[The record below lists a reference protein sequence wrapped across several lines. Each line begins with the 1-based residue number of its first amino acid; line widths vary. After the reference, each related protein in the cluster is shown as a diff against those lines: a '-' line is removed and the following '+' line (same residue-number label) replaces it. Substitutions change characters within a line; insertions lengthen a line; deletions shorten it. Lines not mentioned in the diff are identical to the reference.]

1 MKHLLTPV
9 LLALAMAAF
18 GQPFSNYRMDTL
30 DFQSQSVGETFAVAL
45 SLPLTLQDAASSA
58 RYPLVILFDSY
69 NESTFQHNLQS
80 IDIMTFHGQM
90 PEAVVAGIPFTP
102 QNRYYLTSP
111 TYRDGEAISGIER
124 MASFLF
130 DELIPAL
137 KQRYQAA
144 GPVILLGHSRT
155 GFLVS
160 HLMAR
165 RYAEF
170 QLAGAFSGF
179 WGPGFEPADVD
190 AFLADIAAYGRPFS
204 FYFSAGSQSIQ
215 EAGYH
220 ADYRQLSQQLQNATV
235 PANLRWAFHEHPYAG
250 HMMNYNLS
258 VPRVLTEYFG
268 PYALLLDDWL
278 EHKVKTLEPAT
289 ALAALQ
295 ADFAALSQ
303 QYGAELQPGITHF
316 ISIANV
322 YLNQD
327 VSAALEVL
335 RYGLAW
341 YPRDYDLNYYL
352 AFALLAEGERAEA
365 EAVIAQMLEQAVQ
378 DETLNAEERA
388 ELHEAFSE
396 LRED

>member
-9 LLALAMAAF
+9 LLALAMTAF
-18 GQPFSNYRMDTL
+18 GQPFNNYRLDTL
-30 DFQSQSVGETFAVAL
+30 AFHSQAVGETFQLELCLPL
-45 SLPLTLQDAASSA
+45 SLPIAAEA
-58 RYPLVILFDSY
+58 VRYPLIILFDSY

-111 TYRDGEAISGIER
+111 TYRDGEAVAGIER

-160 HLMAR
+160 HLMTQ

-179 WGPGFEPADVD
+179 WEPGFEPADVD
-190 AFLADIAAYGRPFS
+190 AFLADIAAHGRPFS
-204 FYFSAGSQSIQ
+204 FYFSAGSRSIQ
-215 EAGYH
+215 EATYH
-220 ADYRQLSQQLQNATV
+220 ADYRQLSQKLQSAAV
-235 PANLRWAFHEHPYAG
+235 PANLHWAFHEHPYAG

-268 PYALLLDDWL
+268 PYTLVLDDWL
-278 EHKVKTLEPAT
+278 DHKVKTLEPAT

-322 YLNQD
+322 YRNQD

-335 RYGLAW
+335 RYGLAL

-352 AFALLAEGERAEA
+352 AFALLTKGEREKAEG
-365 EAVIAQMLEQAVQ
+365 VIAQMLEQAAQ
-378 DETLNAEERA
+378 DEALDAEDRA

-396 LRED
+396 LLED